1 MKDSPRPDLGEVEER
16 LDSLYEKV
24 EACVVCL
31 GPVERGGK
39 AVMCGRGGVA
49 GRNICKSRVK
59 EGNEKSGGR
68 EERGFKDNEG
78 GWEGSGW
85 EKGRNISL
93 LSSSAHGGATFEI
106 KTREV
111 T

>member
-59 EGNEKSGGR
+59 EGNEKSGG
-68 EERGFKDNEG
+68 
-78 GWEGSGW
+78 
-85 EKGRNISL
+85 GR
-93 LSSSAHGGATFEI
+93 
-106 KTREV
+106 REV
-111 T
+111 LKTMREDGRGVGGKRGETSLCSAAVPMGV